1 MMDVF
6 KLVLFY
12 MFCCL
17 GGRWWL
23 MLLFLGS
30 GFACD
35 LISLFLAGCVLWCLC
50 LGAGVLCF
58 RAWGLC
64 VAWPFL
70 CVINASAVLPLMVCF
85 CSLCGVALWWYDGD
99 V

>member
-1 MMDVF
+1 MDVF

-35 LISLFLAGCVLWCLC
+35 LMVYFWRVVCC
-50 LGAGVLCF
+50 GVL
-58 RAWGLC
+58 
-64 VAWPFL
+64 V
-70 CVINASAVLPLMVCF
+70 V
-85 CSLCGVALWWYDGD
+85 
-99 V
+99 